1 MERFSYFLLVSIV
14 YLVYYLTL
22 YPSVP
27 GGDSGELLAEA
38 CVSELIALRFFIS
51 VSFLTLVSSAA
62 TRRGPSSRVPFIY
75 SIKPCCHENSLSSKI
90 LFG

>member
-1 MERFSYFLLVSIV
+1 MERFSYFLLFSIV

-38 CVSELIALRFFIS
+38 CVSE
-51 VSFLTLVSSAA
+51 
-62 TRRGPSSRVPFIY
+62 
-75 SIKPCCHENSLSSKI
+75 
-90 LFG
+90 